1 MNFIST
7 FDELNKL
14 YEEMSKEP
22 AQKIE
27 EGYVAYYGPD
37 GSEKK
42 APQWWLDKGGTDAS
56 WREQQRINNSGKHDE
71 ETGKYIWG
79 SQRVRE
85 ACAEEDPTNE
95 GYVAYYGHDG
105 SEKKAPQWWLDKG
118 GTDASW
124 QEQQRINNSGKHDE
138 ETGKY
143 IWGNQRLRCAA
154 EDTNEGE
161 GLVEAADEVA
171 DEAADEPKQVIVEC
185 DKCGALAIVDE
196 ADIVIDEKTDLVNV
210 DEACKFCEE
219 AAGYKIIG
227 VLAPY
232 EAAEEIEIVDDDIAE
247 DEIIEEGLSDAV
259 RKAFDKPASIATQQ
273 AWEDELND
281 DSTTPERRAELE
293 KKFAQQRDWE
303 AKHPDKKVK

>member
-14 YEEMSKEP
+14 YEEVSKEP
-22 AQKIE
+22 TQKTE

-79 SQRVRE
+79 
-85 ACAEEDPTNE
+85 
-95 GYVAYYGHDG
+95 
-105 SEKKAPQWWLDKG
+105 
-118 GTDASW
+118 
-124 QEQQRINNSGKHDE
+124 
-138 ETGKY
+138 
-143 IWGNQRLRCAA
+143 NQRLRCAA

-161 GLVEAADEVA
+161 DLVEAA

-185 DKCGALAIVDE
+185 DKCGALVIVDE
-196 ADIVIDEKTDLVNV
+196 ADIVVDEKTDLVNV
-210 DEACKFCEE
+210 DTECKFCEE
-219 AAGYKIIG
+219 TAGYKIIG
-227 VLAPY
+227 ALAPY
-232 EAAEEIEIVDDDIAE
+232 GDDEEIEIVDDEEIEVFDDEDDIV
-247 DEIIEEGLSDAV
+247 EEGLADFA
-259 RKAFDKPASIATQQ
+259 RKVFDKPASIATQQ
-273 AWEDELND
+273 SWEDELND

-303 AKHPDKKVK
+303 AKHPDKEVK